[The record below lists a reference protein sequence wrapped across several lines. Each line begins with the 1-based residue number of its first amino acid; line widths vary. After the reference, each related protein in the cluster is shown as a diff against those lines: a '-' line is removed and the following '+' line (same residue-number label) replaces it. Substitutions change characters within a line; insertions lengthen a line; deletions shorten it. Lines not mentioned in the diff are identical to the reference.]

1 MTERLPLPDRP
12 ITKAREAFIEAL
24 KTTPTVEA
32 LNDDELDD
40 LRQLACD
47 LIEDAT
53 SLIELVTAEQL
64 HRVPAE
70 DLAPESGQS

>member
-1 MTERLPLPDRP
+1 MTERLPLPGRP

-24 KTTPTVEA
+24 KTTPPVEA
-32 LNDDELDD
+32 LNNDELDD

-64 HRVPAE
+64 RRVPAE
-70 DLAPESGQS
+70 DLAPESEQS

>member
-1 MTERLPLPDRP
+1 MTERFPLPDRP
-12 ITKAREAFIEAL
+12 NTQAREAFIEAL
-24 KTTPTVEA
+24 KTTPPVEV

-53 SLIELVTAEQL
+53 SLIELVTAEQIR
-64 HRVPAE
+64 RVPAE
-70 DLAPESGQS
+70 DLAPESEQS